1 MQTVN
6 FQGARRHAVAPQRC
20 GNRQMNALTPE
31 PPSTV
36 VAFPRRAETSPP
48 RAATGARVVSL
59 LRTAAR
65 DAQIA
70 APSDLD
76 RLCAAGPIGGAERW
90 ALALVRTAARGSRT
104 LVFHPDGAPM
114 ISASECWLASLVA
127 ASAVEDDGSV
137 AFLAGR
143 FLAPEDRRLAICFAR
158 RLAEAL
164 ETRAAA

>member
-6 FQGARRHAVAPQRC
+6 FRSARRAAVASQHC
-20 GNRQMNALTPE
+20 GNRQMNAPPLE
-31 PPSTV
+31 PRSTV
-36 VAFPRRAETSPP
+36 VAFPRRVETSPP
-48 RAATGARVVSL
+48 RPTTGTQVVSL

-70 APSDLD
+70 APTDLD
-76 RLCAAGPIGGAERW
+76 RLCAAGPVGGAEQW

-114 ISASECWLASLVA
+114 ISATECWLASLVT
-127 ASAVEDDGSV
+127 ASAVGDDDSV

-143 FLAPEDRRLAICFAR
+143 FLAPADRRLAICFAR
-158 RLAEAL
+158 RLADAL